1 MGEGQAAVDQ
11 AKLRAQAAKIEAD
24 AELERLTAARD
35 AELLFIKEQNNVE
48 IEKAQKSADI
58 ETAKF
63 KQIVDAIGS
72 STIQAMAQAGPD
84 MQVKL
89 LQSLG
94 LQTTLIT
101 DGNAPINLFNTAQGL
116 VGSLAPAVKDATSS

>member
-1 MGEGQAAVDQ
+1 
-11 AKLRAQAAKIEAD
+11 
-24 AELERLTAARD
+24 
-35 AELLFIKEQNNVE
+35 LFKNNVE
-48 IEKAQKSADI
+48 IEKSQKSADI

-72 STIQAMAQAGPD
+72 GTIQAMAQAGPD

-116 VGSLAPAVKDATSS
+116 IGSLAPSIKDATSS